1 MRKTKKSKILSLILC
16 MSLIISTFAFM
27 PGLAYAE
34 NTGAATDQT
43 TTETEPSTEKNDGAA
58 GSTTENID
66 GAGNDQRH
74 HGDQN
79 VQRPF

>member
-16 MSLIISTFAFM
+16 MSLIISTFAFV

-43 TTETEPSTEKNDGAA
+43 TTETEPSTEKADGAA
-58 GSTTENID
+58 GSTTENTD
-66 GAGNDQRH
+66 AAGNDQT
-74 HGDQN
+74 GN
-79 VQRPF
+79 AAEV